1 MRRAV
6 AGLVVEREKLKT
18 QTRRAV
24 AGLVDST
31 RIRPLNT
38 ALDYHRPIREL
49 ASMVKPKRARGSKRE
64 KKRKSQAT
72 KARRK
77 TIRERVMVLG
87 LGLGLEWSRVDSWQR
102 QLRWGEREI
111 W

>member
-1 MRRAV
+1 M
-6 AGLVVEREKLKT
+6 
-18 QTRRAV
+18 
-24 AGLVDST
+24 
-31 RIRPLNT
+31 
-38 ALDYHRPIREL
+38 
-49 ASMVKPKRARGSKRE
+49 MVKPKRTRGSERE

-87 LGLGLEWSRVDSWQR
+87 LGLEWSCEGCWQR
-102 QLRWGEREI
+102 WLRWGEREI

>member
-6 AGLVVEREKLKT
+6 AGLVVEREKLKS

-38 ALDYHRPIREL
+38 TLDHHRPIREL
-49 ASMVKPKRARGSKRE
+49 ASMVKPKRARGSERE
-64 KKRKSQAT
+64 KKRKSQVT
-72 KARRK
+72 KVRRK

-87 LGLGLEWSRVDSWQR
+87 LGLEWSRVGSWQR
-102 QLRWGEREI
+102 RLRWGERDLVRK
-111 W
+111 